1 VGYQDRV
8 RNLVLSVLLAG
19 AGAGVIALPA
29 CAASRQEVE
38 VARTARYRGDRLA
51 LFHAA
56 REATAEKYAIATSDE
71 TALRIETTG
80 RWYTPDGLGASE
92 RNHDMRDVPD
102 RSIHLRLI
110 VRLVPAPGGADW
122 SVAIE
127 PVMMRYFVG
136 RPNPDPL
143 RPDDPSL
150 PGWTGGRV
158 DQLYSAIHRAL
169 VRYQVGSPGGNGA

>member
-8 RNLVLSVLLAG
+8 RNLVLWVVLAG
-19 AGAGVIALPA
+19 AAAAGASALVA

-51 LFHAA
+51 LFQAA
-56 REATAEKYAIATSDE
+56 RQATADRYPIVTSDD
-71 TALRIETTG
+71 TALRIETAG

-110 VRLVPAPGGADW
+110 VRLVPAGDDW
-122 SVAIE
+122 AVAIE
-127 PVMMRYFVG
+127 PVMMRYFAG
-136 RPNPDPL
+136 RPNPDKL
-143 RPDDPSL
+143 GTDDPSL
-150 PGWTGGRV
+150 PGWTHGRV
-158 DQLYSAIHRAL
+158 DQLHSAIHRAL
-169 VRYQVGSPGGNGA
+169 ARYQVASPGGNALP